1 MNIYKNSLLIASLF
15 VFFSCAD
22 DPDPEAGGIFTDPN
36 LKIVLSEVQTYNNFN
51 EGISLT
57 IESYGKEYRVHF
69 NEEKQGIQVWQW
81 QLGVLDGVE
90 PDYDSPFK
98 SSFQRF
104 SDQIEISG
112 VLGPKISSTGFYD
125 VPLEFGTDTISFR
138 WP

>member
-1 MNIYKNSLLIASLF
+1 MNIYKNSLLIASCF

-22 DPDPEAGGIFTDPN
+22 DLDLEAGGIFTDPN
-36 LKIVLSEVQTYNNFN
+36 LQIILTDVQHYNDFN
-51 EGISLT
+51 NGVSLT
-57 IESYGKEYRVHF
+57 INSYGNRYRVHF

-98 SSFQRF
+98 SGFQRF
-104 SDQIEISG
+104 SNQIEVG
-112 VLGPKISSTGFYD
+112 GLTGPEISSTGFYD
-125 VPLEFGTDTISFR
+125 VPLEFGTDTIR